1 MLKNPHAR
9 LANKLAQDPFAEQK
23 QKMTMYFVLSSF
35 GIQFTAAILCLLTV
49 YVLLEPHML
58 DMERDVLASVGI
70 DSEALEGQ
78 RQNLEQLLDAHGID
92 PALSPEERS
101 AQSVE
106 FKVALEEWAAQQEEF
121 NTKALVVA
129 GQTGVEPEQAA
140 KNIQDTM
147 AMEMLPYMALC
158 VLVSFLL
165 SSGVFLGWLKGFL
178 FRRDFDGYR
187 LGLRGKRGAV
197 ELTASR
203 LGEIAWALV
212 WRWGALGSALCLI
225 IKVLDTLGITK
236 AFVTLGIGPA
246 LLLFGGGCKTGG
258 MGSAMGGGA
267 MNTAFGGQG
276 ADKLLVKITSGLAFT
291 FMALAII
298 IGMMDNPAS
307 RIDYNNKPTLSRNKG
322 TSENTVPKVEA
333 PQDIQA
339 IPETKKIEES
349 EQ

>member
-9 LANKLAQDPFAEQK
+9 LTNKMAQDPFAEQK
-23 QKMTMYFVLSSF
+23 QKMTSYFVLSSF
-35 GIQFTAAILCLLTV
+35 GMQFSAGILYFLTIS
-49 YVLLEPHML
+49 VLLGPHML
-58 DMERDVLASVGI
+58 DMNRNVLASVDI
-70 DSEALEGQ
+70 DSEAFESE
-78 RQNLEQLLDAHGID
+78 RQSLVQLLH

-258 MGSAMGGGA
+258 MGLIGGILTPLFILGVIFGILLY
-267 MNTAFGGQG
+267 TLWRICAFLVES
-276 ADKLLVKITSGLAFT
+276 LLKVEFSDFKVVLVQHVDR
-291 FMALAII
+291 
-298 IGMMDNPAS
+298 GMMSEIRKDLFEEAPVVTM
-307 RIDYNNKPTLSRNKG
+307 RMRLPTLEHWSG
-322 TSENTVPKVEA
+322 A
-333 PQDIQA
+333 
-339 IPETKKIEES
+339 
-349 EQ
+349 